1 MSSLTS
7 LAPSPLG
14 EGGGRLLVR
23 GRLFLK
29 IPKKTLRKTR
39 TI

>member
-1 MSSLTS
+1 MFQICMSSLTS

-23 GRLFLK
+23 GEAVS
-29 IPKKTLRKTR
+29 
-39 TI
+39 